1 MLVAEILHQRVGA
14 SNHASP
20 FLVHVVPQM
29 QGLGVV
35 EAGVCVPD
43 LIVAP
48 PLWVGDGVKS
58 LGVEKGQVRTPKVIC
73 PLEVFKFAP
82 QSQHPCH
89 QIGSLVAPNV

>member
-1 MLVAEILHQRVGA
+1 MLVAEILHQHVGA

-43 LIVAP
+43 FIAR
-48 PLWVGDGVKS
+48 PLLWTGERVNS
-58 LGVEKGQVRTPKVIC
+58 LWVEKGQV
-73 PLEVFKFAP
+73 
-82 QSQHPCH
+82 
-89 QIGSLVAPNV
+89 